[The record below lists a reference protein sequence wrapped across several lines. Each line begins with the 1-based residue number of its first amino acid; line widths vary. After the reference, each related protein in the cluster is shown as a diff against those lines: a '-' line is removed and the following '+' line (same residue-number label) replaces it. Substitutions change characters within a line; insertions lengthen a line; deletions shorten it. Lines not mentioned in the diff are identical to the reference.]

1 MKGFV
6 ANTGYDWYRFLRSA
20 VPPVDKVNFWRPGET
35 SCAALEPGEPL
46 FFKLKAPHNAIAG
59 LGFFAHYSRLPLSMV
74 WDVYGQSNG
83 AATFVEMRDRLYWL
97 RSSFDASI
105 DPKRDFWIGC
115 ILLTQPVFFDEH
127 EWVRMPD
134 DFAKNIVA
142 GKAYDLRSGE
152 GARIWNDSPF
162 SASASTPRRIQR
174 SAVPSEGLTPFSPWI
189 SRASSAEQI
198 GPRPESSRSG
208 GALKR
213 SRLWAGVSRARACT
227 SSPRGEGEAVPQPAR
242 AS

>member
-1 MKGFV
+1 
-6 ANTGYDWYRFLRSA
+6 
-20 VPPVDKVNFWRPGET
+20 
-35 SCAALEPGEPL
+35 
-46 FFKLKAPHNAIAG
+46 
-59 LGFFAHYSRLPLSMV
+59 
-74 WDVYGQSNG
+74 
-83 AATFVEMRDRLYWL
+83 
-97 RSSFDASI
+97 
-105 DPKRDFWIGC
+105 
-115 ILLTQPVFFDEH
+115 
-127 EWVRMPD
+127 VRMPD

-227 SSPRGEGEAVPQPAR
+227 SSPRGEGGRRCRNLPERREDSRARHSPLPAEDPHLQPAHDLRGEGPGGEGHSEDPTPAGRGRPAESR
-242 AS
+242 ADARPPLARPPLAHVHPPHTLSRSIAFASALADSYAPNRSRYICM